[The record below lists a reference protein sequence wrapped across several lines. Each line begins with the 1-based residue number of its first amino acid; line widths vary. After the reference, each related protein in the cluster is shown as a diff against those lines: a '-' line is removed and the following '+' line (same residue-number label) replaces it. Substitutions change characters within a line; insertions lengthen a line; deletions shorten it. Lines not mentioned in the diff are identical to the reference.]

1 MAMAKQL
8 DLPLHQSIYSIRPSR
23 LESKPLQLGELLN
36 LIMLADGCG
45 YSVKSAHEMKSGN
58 HPVLSDIYTVW
69 FAIENELP
77 VFAHNI
83 PVLIE
88 FIAWKYSGEPS
99 NGSIVDIDQQA
110 A

>member
-1 MAMAKQL
+1 MATQL
-8 DLPLHQSIYSIRPSR
+8 QLALHESIYTIRPR
-23 LESKPLQLGELLN
+23 HLESKPLSLGKLLN
-36 LIMLADGCG
+36 LIMLADDCG
-45 YSVKSAHEMKSGN
+45 YSVKTAHEMNSGN

-69 FAIENELP
+69 FAIENEIP

-83 PVLIE
+83 TALIE

-99 NGSIVDIDQQA
+99 NGSIVDVKQEA